1 MILDKIARNCPSFV
15 QNFKIQR
22 ELLKGGLKSIVNTN
36 YNKSTTAGRQTK
48 VMAAPVKSWETYFND
63 NRDRLVQQYEKKYSK
78 IENKREIAS
87 DLNRKVAMC
96 QGDITKLEIDAIV
109 NAANSSLLG
118 GGGVDGAIHR
128 GAGPKLKEECR
139 TLNGCNVG
147 EAKITNGYNLLAKHV
162 IHTVGP
168 QGEKPDLLKSCYNS
182 SLQLLRN
189 KKLRTVAFPCI
200 STGVYAKFRAGQK
213 ISVKSQSIDVANTGV
228 GWQSLLM
235 LPSTMELQSKYNV
248 SQKHH
253 GKVCSLGGGGGI
265 LFCGYPQEPA
275 AHVALS
281 TVRTFLEE
289 NKDSVDQVIFCLFLP
304 EDVTIYENLLQVR
317 KMLRV
322 AQWQYLV
329 RGKKV
334 RPSRPSW
341 NEVCNQLRWKVG
353 FRMRVVTAFAL
364 SMAVVNIGGN
374 LTYIGVNQ
382 TSSLN
387 VTGTGTK
394 GHAFMEPERFLLVGQ
409 LCKSSFLCRKT
420 SRLLKALP
428 AQMVRGRWR
437 SAGPLASTSPLNQF
451 WPYLHPSLI
460 GSFQT

>member
-1 MILDKIARNCPSFV
+1 
-15 QNFKIQR
+15 
-22 ELLKGGLKSIVNTN
+22 
-36 YNKSTTAGRQTK
+36 
-48 VMAAPVKSWETYFND
+48 MAAPVKSWETYFND

-200 STGVYAKFRAGQK
+200 STGVYVIHKCYMNLLGVLQQRQRDVLFREEPLK
-213 ISVKSQSIDVANTGV
+213 DVQITTALK
-228 GWQSLLM
+228 LLII
-235 LPSTMELQSKYNV
+235 PLQQEQIYR
-248 SQKHH
+248 
-253 GKVCSLGGGGGI
+253 
-265 LFCGYPQEPA
+265 GYPQEPA

>member
-200 STGVYAKFRAGQK
+200 STGVY
-213 ISVKSQSIDVANTGV
+213 
-228 GWQSLLM
+228 
-235 LPSTMELQSKYNV
+235 
-248 SQKHH
+248 
-253 GKVCSLGGGGGI
+253 
-265 LFCGYPQEPA
+265 GYPQEPA

-304 EDVTIYENLLQVR
+304 EDVTIYENLLQVYFP
-317 KMLRV
+317 V
-322 AQWQYLV
+322 A
-329 RGKKV
+329 
-334 RPSRPSW
+334 
-341 NEVCNQLRWKVG
+341 
-353 FRMRVVTAFAL
+353 
-364 SMAVVNIGGN
+364 
-374 LTYIGVNQ
+374 
-382 TSSLN
+382 
-387 VTGTGTK
+387 
-394 GHAFMEPERFLLVGQ
+394 
-409 LCKSSFLCRKT
+409 
-420 SRLLKALP
+420 
-428 AQMVRGRWR
+428 
-437 SAGPLASTSPLNQF
+437 
-451 WPYLHPSLI
+451 
-460 GSFQT
+460 